1 MKAAG
6 IVERFF
12 HTGELRINY
21 VVGPANGPPIV
32 FIPAQ
37 GMTWEEYVLL
47 LPMLAPD
54 FQVFAVSVP
63 GHGKSSWTPGKY
75 TFDQL
80 GVAMSAFLHEVVGG
94 PAIVGGNSSG
104 GVLTMWLAANA
115 PELVTASIIEDAPFF
130 RAEWPAIK
138 TQVVYDVFLGLAQTA
153 IPGSGGFSKFFV
165 DTLVPMTQQLDSMS
179 DMTPPPKPILRL
191 AAAWM
196 ILHQSARPGTP
207 IDLPFL
213 PIPARILLRG
223 FSHFD
228 GNFSRAFIDGT
239 AGAGFDHA
247 TALARITQPML
258 FLHAN
263 WSIADDGRLVGALT
277 DDDVARVKS
286 LVPARFDYVRL
297 SSGHFIPLEKPELEY
312 IEIRRFLDQ
321 QATPSR

>member
-1 MKAAG
+1 MRHKAMQAAG

-130 RAEWPAIK
+130 RADKVFTVIFSGFPASKIGGEDERK
-138 TQVVYDVFLGLAQTA
+138 VVNFQSPPDPASTWLPAAKSAGSTC
-153 IPGSGGFSKFFV
+153 SGGAGTFRSWITSTV
-165 DTLVPMTQQLDSMS
+165 
-179 DMTPPPKPILRL
+179 
-191 AAAWM
+191 AA
-196 ILHQSARPGTP
+196 SP
-207 IDLPFL
+207 
-213 PIPARILLRG
+213 
-223 FSHFD
+223 
-228 GNFSRAFIDGT
+228 
-239 AGAGFDHA
+239 
-247 TALARITQPML
+247 
-258 FLHAN
+258 
-263 WSIADDGRLVGALT
+263 
-277 DDDVARVKS
+277 
-286 LVPARFDYVRL
+286 
-297 SSGHFIPLEKPELEY
+297 
-312 IEIRRFLDQ
+312 
-321 QATPSR
+321 

>member
-1 MKAAG
+1 MKHRSMEAVG
-6 IVERFF
+6 IGERFF
-12 HTGELRINY
+12 HAGEVRINY
-21 VVGPANGPPIV
+21 VVGPANGRPIV

-37 GMTWEEYVLL
+37 GMTWEEYILL

-54 FQVFAVSVP
+54 FQVFAISLP

-80 GVAMSAFLHEVVGG
+80 GVAVSEFLREVVGR

-104 GVLTMWLAANA
+104 GVLAMWLAANV
-115 PELVTASIIEDAPFF
+115 PELVTASVIEDAPFF

-138 TQVVYDVFLGLAQTA
+138 NSVVYDVFLGLAQTA
-153 IPGSGGFSKFFV
+153 IPGSGGFPKFFL
-165 DTLVPMTQQLDSMS
+165 DTLAPMAQELDTMA
-179 DMTPPPKPILRL
+179 DMTAPPKPVLQL

-196 ILHQSARPGTP
+196 RLHQTLRPGTP

-213 PIPARILLRG
+213 PTQMRVFLRS

-228 GNFSRAFIDGT
+228 GNFSRAFVDGT

-247 TALARITQPML
+247 TALAQITQPML

-263 WSIADDGRLVGALT
+263 WSMSGDRIVGALT
-277 DDDVARVKS
+277 DDDVERAKS
-286 LVPARFDYVRL
+286 LVTAAFDYVRL
-297 SSGHFIPLEKPELEY
+297 PSGHFIPLEKPELENT
-312 IEIRRFLDQ
+312 EIRRFLDQ
-321 QATPSR
+321 